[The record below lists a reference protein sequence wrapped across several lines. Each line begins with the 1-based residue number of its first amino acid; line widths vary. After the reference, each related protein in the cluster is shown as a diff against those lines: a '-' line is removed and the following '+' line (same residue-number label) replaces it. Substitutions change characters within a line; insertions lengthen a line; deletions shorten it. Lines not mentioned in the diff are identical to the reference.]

1 MSFCK
6 HRKYKDPEFAEQS
19 AIEPDNTHAPE
30 PIDMR
35 KIYRLSLEYRQKRIE
50 ENPRLEEFENI
61 VKQYVNDY
69 IIYQIQEAGKRDK
82 VWNPTMDSVYFCYT
96 RIKGQLMFND
106 DKEFREWYI
115 KTDISEIRQIISH
128 EISMYMQYRKL
139 HSNH

>member
-50 ENPRLEEFENI
+50 ENPRS
-61 VKQYVNDY
+61 
-69 IIYQIQEAGKRDK
+69 R
-82 VWNPTMDSVYFCYT
+82 
-96 RIKGQLMFND
+96 
-106 DKEFREWYI
+106 
-115 KTDISEIRQIISH
+115 
-128 EISMYMQYRKL
+128 
-139 HSNH
+139 